1 MKKKKSQ
8 EKGKITINEYIKAIK
23 KADRETQ
30 LEKTV
35 GFTAITKVHK
45 SKKLY
50 SRKNNKSTENLCRA
64 LDTKNTHLCFYLP

>member
-8 EKGKITINEYIKAIK
+8 ERGKITIQDYIKAVK

-30 LEKTV
+30 LETNV

-50 SRKNNKSTENLCRA
+50 NRKNSKK
-64 LDTKNTHLCFYLP
+64 DYLED